1 MLDDGQLVPRIQG
14 GDLGAFEALYRKYKD
29 ELYRT
34 ALGITRD
41 RGAAEELLQD
51 CFLRV
56 YHHIDSVDGCSSLR
70 PWLHRIIVNLSYNWA
85 AKKRLRLV
93 SLDDVFDRLLSVPL
107 SSPERALEREQV
119 VEAVDEALRILAM
132 PQRVVVVLF
141 YLQGFS
147 LAEIAYVLDCPLG
160 TVKSRL
166 HNARKVLRRRLQA
179 DSRISRELAYEL
191 LSS

>member
-1 MLDDGQLVPRIQG
+1 MLDDGELVARIRE
-14 GDLGAFEALYRKYKD
+14 GDLDAFETLYRRYKD

-34 ALGITRD
+34 ALAISRD

-51 CFLRV
+51 CFLRA
-56 YHHIDSVDGCSSLR
+56 YDHMDRVDGYASLR

-85 AKKRLRLV
+85 AKRRLRLI
-93 SLDDVFDRLLSVPL
+93 SIEDVFDRLLMVPRT
-107 SSPERALEREQV
+107 SPERAFEREELLQV
-119 VEAVDEALRILAM
+119 VDEALRSLSM
-132 PQRVVVVLF
+132 RQRVVVVLF

-147 LAEIAYVLDCPLG
+147 LAEIAYVLDCPVG

-166 HNARKVLRRRLQA
+166 HNARRVLRQELMA
-179 DSRISRELAYEL
+179 DARISREAAFEL